1 MEESEIDIRGI
12 LGLLRRR
19 LVLIIATTVVVVGAA
34 TAIAFTLT
42 PLYSA
47 SALVMVD
54 PSRKNIL
61 DDSIASGTSS
71 AADNARID
79 SEVELARSDN
89 VLLKV
94 IQKERLVADDEFG
107 VSIGL
112 RARLLSFL
120 GVPVPDLP
128 TGDEALNQVL
138 SNLRNAVSVQRRGL
152 TYLISLQVRS
162 ESNEKAAN
170 LANSLADVYI
180 EDQLSSKVSS
190 ALGSLSVIQSR
201 LEQARSTVVASETT
215 YDQFI
220 SDNIETISRDSGRSD
235 LASMQSRIA
244 ALEATRQQSATLAN
258 TVQVAIAD
266 ADINALVSSL
276 QSDAVSELEAQRQRV
291 QQDLASP
298 TASVSAIDLQAELA
312 RIEQSIIE
320 VANTEVSALQ
330 GEMQQAQDQ
339 SADLR
344 QQLRSEVIG
353 SALSADT
360 LTQIFQLQQNAELA
374 RRQYQTLLSRA
385 QDLEAQAD
393 LQLADS
399 RVVSTAIAPNSASFP
414 NTRLIIILSGLAGI
428 GLGVAL
434 AFLYENLIGG
444 FTSDEQ
450 VATVLKRPVAATIP
464 RQTGKSESES
474 RADLV
479 VSSPLSI
486 FSESIRRARVAFDQ
500 AMRQNKKSG
509 EERTSGKVLMVTS
522 SNPNEGKTTL
532 ALAIARSAA
541 MAGQSVL
548 LVDCDL
554 RKPSVHRHLGVE
566 PATGLQELLQS
577 EDPDYVQSLPKI
589 LMKDPVSNASV
600 IVGSRRS
607 SIPTDQLLANATFQR
622 LLSAARRS
630 FDLIVLDTPPVGPVV
645 DPLYICQQSDA
656 IAFVVKWAS
665 TAQSDVKKN
674 VAALEE
680 ASAGHVPVLI
690 ALTQQERSR
699 SEYYKKYSGYYS
711 YSS

>member
-12 LGLLRRR
+12 LSLLRRR
-19 LVLIIATTVVVVGAA
+19 LVLIVATTVVVVGVA
-34 TAIAFTLT
+34 TSVAFTLT

-61 DDSIASGTSS
+61 DDSAISGNSS

-94 IQKERLVADDEFG
+94 IQREQLVNDDEFG

-112 RARLLSFL
+112 TARLLSFL

-138 SNLRNAVSVQRRGL
+138 AKLRNAVSVQRRGL

-162 ESNEKAAN
+162 EDKQKAAE
-170 LANSLADVYI
+170 LANALAEVYI
-180 EDQLSSKVSS
+180 EDQLSSKVSG
-190 ALGSLSVIQSR
+190 ALGSLTVIQSR
-201 LEQARSTVVASETT
+201 LEQARSAIVSSETT
-215 YDQFI
+215 YDRFI
-220 SDNIETISRDSGRSD
+220 SDNIDAISRDSGRSD
-235 LASMQSRIA
+235 LASMQGRIA
-244 ALEATRQQSATLAN
+244 ALETARQQSATLAN
-258 TVQVAIAD
+258 TVQTAIAQ
-266 ADINALVSSL
+266 ADINAIVTNLE
-276 QSDAVSELEAQRQRV
+276 SDAVGALEAQRQRL
-291 QQDLASP
+291 QQDLSAPSANASE
-298 TASVSAIDLQAELA
+298 IDLREELA
-312 RIEQSIIE
+312 RIEQSILD
-320 VANTEVSALQ
+320 VAGSEVSALQ
-330 GEMQQAQDQ
+330 DEVQQVQDQ
-339 SADLR
+339 TANLR
-344 QQLRSEVIG
+344 QELRSEVIG
-353 SALSADT
+353 SALSPDT

-399 RVVSTAIAPNSASFP
+399 RVVSTALAPNSASFP
-414 NTRLIIILSGLAGI
+414 NTRLIILLAGLAGL

-464 RQTGKSESES
+464 RQTGKAETDS

-479 VSSPLSI
+479 VTSPLSI

-500 AMRQNKKSG
+500 AMRHYSKG
-509 EERTSGKVLMVTS
+509 DDPRTSGKVLMVTS

-532 ALAIARSAA
+532 ALAIARSAS

-548 LVDCDL
+548 LIDCDL
-554 RKPSVHRHLGVE
+554 RKPSVHRHLGIE

-577 EDPDYVQSLPKI
+577 EEPDYSASLPQI
-589 LMKDPVSNASV
+589 IVQDPHSNASV

-607 SIPTDQLLANATFQR
+607 SVPTDQLLANATFQR
-622 LLSAARRS
+622 LLNAARRS
-630 FDLIVLDTPPVGPVV
+630 FDFVVLDTPPVGPVV

-665 TAQSDVKKN
+665 TSQTDVKKN
-674 VAALEE
+674 IAALE
-680 ASAGHVPVLI
+680 AAAGDRVPVLV
-690 ALTQQERSR
+690 ALTQQEQSR

-711 YSS
+711 YST

>member
-19 LVLIIATTVVVVGAA
+19 LVLIIATTLVVVGAA
-34 TAIAFTLT
+34 AAFAFTLT

-138 SNLRNAVSVQRRGL
+138 ANLRNAVSVQRRGL

-162 ESNEKAAN
+162 ENSEKASN

-190 ALGSLSVIQSR
+190 ALASLSVIQSR
-201 LEQARSTVVASETT
+201 LEQARSAVVASETT

-235 LASMQSRIA
+235 LASMQNRIA
-244 ALEATRQQSATLAN
+244 ALEAARQQSATLAN

-276 QSDAVSELEAQRQRV
+276 QSDAVTELDAQRQRL
-291 QQDLASP
+291 QQDLSSP
-298 TASVSAIDLQAELA
+298 TANASAIDLQAELA
-312 RIEQSIIE
+312 RIEQSIVE
-320 VANTEVSALQ
+320 VANSEVSALQ

-414 NTRLIIILSGLAGI
+414 NTRLIIILAGLAGL
-428 GLGVAL
+428 GLGIAL

-450 VATVLKRPVAATIP
+450 LATVLKRPVAATIP

-486 FSESIRRARVAFDQ
+486 FAESIRRARVAFDQ

-589 LMKDPVSNASV
+589 LMKDPHSNASI

-680 ASAGHVPVLI
+680 ASAGQVPVLI
-690 ALTQQERSR
+690 ALTQQERTR

>member
-1 MEESEIDIRGI
+1 MEENEIDIRGI

-19 LVLIIATTVVVVGAA
+19 LLLILATTVVVVGVA
-34 TAIAFTLT
+34 TSVAFTLT

-61 DDSIASGTSS
+61 DDSALSGNSS

-94 IQKERLVADDEFG
+94 IQREQLVNDDEFG

-112 RARLLSFL
+112 TARLLSFL

-138 SNLRNAVSVQRRGL
+138 AKLRDAVTVQRRGL

-162 ESNEKAAN
+162 EDKQKAAD
-170 LANSLADVYI
+170 LANALAEVYI
-180 EDQLSSKVSS
+180 EDQLSSKVSG
-190 ALGSLSVIQSR
+190 ALGSLRVIQSR
-201 LEQARSTVVASETT
+201 LEQARSTIVTSETT
-215 YDQFI
+215 YDRFI
-220 SDNIETISRDSGRSD
+220 SDNIDAISRDSGRND
-235 LASMQSRIA
+235 LANMQERIA
-244 ALEATRQQSATLAN
+244 ALEAARQQSTSLAN
-258 TVQVAIAD
+258 TVQTAITQ
-266 ADINALVSSL
+266 ADINAIVSNL
-276 QSDAVSELEAQRQRV
+276 ESDAVEELEAQRQRL
-291 QQDLASP
+291 QQDLAAPS
-298 TASVSAIDLQAELA
+298 SNVSEIDLREELA
-312 RIEQSIIE
+312 RIEQSILD
-320 VANTEVSALQ
+320 VAGSEVSALQ
-330 GEMQQAQDQ
+330 GEIQQAQDQ
-339 SADLR
+339 TADLR
-344 QQLRSEVIG
+344 QALRSEVIG
-353 SALSADT
+353 SALSPDT

-374 RRQYQTLLSRA
+374 RSQYQTLLSRA

-399 RVVSTAIAPNSASFP
+399 RVVSTALAPNVASFP
-414 NTRLIIILSGLAGI
+414 NTRLIILLAGLTGL

-450 VATVLKRPVAATIP
+450 VATVLRRPVAASIP
-464 RQTGKSESES
+464 RQTGKGEMES

-479 VSSPLSI
+479 VTSPLSI

-500 AMRQNKKSG
+500 AMRLNNGDPK
-509 EERTSGKVLMVTS
+509 TPGKVLMVTS

-532 ALAIARSAA
+532 ALSIARSAS

-566 PATGLQELLQS
+566 PASGLQELLQS
-577 EDPDYVQSLPKI
+577 KEPDYATSLPQMI
-589 LMKDPVSNASV
+589 VQDPLSSASV

-607 SIPTDQLLANATFQR
+607 SIPTDQLLANATFHR
-622 LLSAARRS
+622 LLNAARRS
-630 FDLIVLDTPPVGPVV
+630 FDVVVLDTPPVGPVV

-665 TAQSDVKKN
+665 TSQSDVKKN
-674 VAALEE
+674 IASLEDAAGER
-680 ASAGHVPVLI
+680 VPILV
-690 ALTQQERSR
+690 ALTQQEQSR

-711 YSS
+711 YNS